1 MIKKISSLAL
11 YAFLFLFVVSAVS
24 VDKLPLLKRGGDDCT
39 IAQANFLGFT
49 NGLSIF
55 FQRGYQNFT
64 TIYGFA
70 SGGFAPGYSY
80 SFAIKDNNGTVIRN
94 VTTDLNVT
102 IVNGEARY
110 TGKVYNFDLY
120 ELLKN
125 SGQISKRNLD
135 KRQYGG
141 ASTFAAQGAG
151 VDANAP
157 IMSG

>member
-11 YAFLFLFVVSAVS
+11 YASLFLFVVSSVS
-24 VDKLPLLKRGGDDCT
+24 VDKSPLLKRGRDDCT

-49 NGLSIF
+49 NGLTIF
-55 FQRGYQNFT
+55 FQRDYENFT
-64 TIYGFA
+64 SIFGFA
-70 SGGFAPGYSY
+70 SGGFAPGYPY
-80 SFAIKDNNGTVIRN
+80 SFAIKDHNGTIIRN
-94 VTTDLNVT
+94 VTADLNTT

-110 TGKVYNFDLY
+110 NGKVYDFDLY

-125 SGQISKRNLD
+125 SGEISKRKLD

-157 IMSG
+157 I